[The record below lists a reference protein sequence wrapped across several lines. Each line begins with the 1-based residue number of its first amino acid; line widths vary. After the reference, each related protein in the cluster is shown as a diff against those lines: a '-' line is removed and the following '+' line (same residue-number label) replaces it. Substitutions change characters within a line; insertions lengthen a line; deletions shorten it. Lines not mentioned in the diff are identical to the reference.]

1 MRIFAASI
9 GTETNTFA
17 PIPTALESFHE
28 SFYAPPGQ
36 HPDDAKLCTA
46 PLWVARRRARSE
58 GWTLVEGSCSF
69 AEPAGLVSRAAYEE
83 LRDEVLGQLRAA
95 MPLDGVV
102 LGLHGAMVADGYDD
116 CEGDL
121 IARVREI
128 VGASVPI
135 GVELDPHCHMT
146 QKRVKNATL
155 IICFK
160 EFPHTDFVARGE
172 EVVELTLQAARGRI
186 TPVMSLVD
194 CRMIGSFPTTLQPM
208 RGFVDKISALEGKDG
223 VLSISIAHCFPYADV
238 PEMGA
243 RILVVT
249 NNRKA
254 AGDKL
259 ARELAD
265 EFFAMRG
272 KTTPDFHTPDE
283 MIDIVLSER
292 GGDMS
297 DAGPPQGAKAPSGLE
312 PAAPSL
318 LEQAWT
324 GDRGEA
330 SREPR
335 PARPREPHAVGDRGG
350 DNRPVVVADPSD
362 NPGGGAPGDST
373 VILRRLI
380 ERGVQGAALA
390 PIWDPMA
397 VRLCFMAGLG
407 GKLKLRF
414 GGKTAPTSGQPID
427 ALVTVTKLVRDAFQT
442 FVDAKMPL
450 GDCAAI
456 SFDGI
461 EVVLITKRTQA
472 LGTDL
477 FTGMGVDIA
486 GKRIVVVKSTN
497 HFHAAFAQHA
507 SRVLYCDSG
516 GPIPRD
522 HRTVPYTRVQR
533 PIWPLDE
540 DVQPVLLG

>member
-28 SFYAPPGQ
+28 SFYAPPGE

-46 PLWVARRRARSE
+46 PLWVARRRSRAE
-58 GWTLVEGSCSF
+58 GWTLIEGTCTF
-69 AEPAGLVSRAAYEE
+69 AEPAGLVSRAAHEQ

-95 MPLDGVV
+95 MPVDGVL

-128 VGASVPI
+128 VGAAVPI

-146 QKRVKNATL
+146 KKRVQNATL
-155 IICFK
+155 IVCFK

-172 EVVELTLQAARGRI
+172 EVVELTLQAVRGAI
-186 TPVMSLVD
+186 KPVMSLCD

-208 RGFVDKISALEGKDG
+208 RAFVDKISALEGRDG

-238 PEMGA
+238 PEIGS
-243 RILVVT
+243 RILVIT
-249 NNRKA
+249 DDRKE
-254 AGDKL
+254 AGDRL
-259 ARELAD
+259 ARALAD

-272 KTTPDFHTPDE
+272 KTQPPYHAPDE
-283 MIDIVLSER
+283 AIDIALQVP
-292 GGDMS
+292 G
-297 DAGPPQGAKAPSGLE
+297 
-312 PAAPSL
+312 
-318 LEQAWT
+318 
-324 GDRGEA
+324 
-330 SREPR
+330 
-335 PARPREPHAVGDRGG
+335 
-350 DNRPVVVADPSD
+350 PVVIADPSD

-380 ERGVQGAALA
+380 ERGITGAALA
-390 PIWDPMA
+390 PVWDPIA
-397 VRLCFMAGLG
+397 VRLCFMAGEG
-407 GKLKLRF
+407 GRIALRF

-427 ALVTVTKLVRDAFQT
+427 AEVTVTKLVRDATMT

-456 SFDGI
+456 DLGGI
-461 EVVLITKRTQA
+461 AVVLITKRNQA
-472 LGTDL
+472 LGADL
-477 FTGMGVDIA
+477 FTGMGVEIT

-497 HFHAAFAQHA
+497 HFYAAFAPLA
-507 SRVLYCDSG
+507 SRILYCDSG

-522 HRTVPYTRVQR
+522 HRKVPYARVQR

-540 DVQPVLLG
+540 QVQPVLLG

>member
-9 GTETNTFA
+9 GTETNTFS

-28 SFYAPPGQ
+28 SFYAGPAQ
-36 HPDDAKLCTA
+36 HPEDAKLCTA
-46 PLWVARRRARSE
+46 PFWVARRRARAE

-83 LRDEVLGQLRAA
+83 LRDEVLGQLRAG
-95 MPLDGVV
+95 MPVDGVV

-121 IARVREI
+121 IERVRNI
-128 VGASVPI
+128 VGPSVPI

-172 EVVELTLQAARGRI
+172 EVVELTLQAVRGQIR
-186 TPVMSLVD
+186 PVMSLCD
-194 CRMIGSFPTTLQPM
+194 CRMIGSFPTTMQPM
-208 RGFVDKISALEGKDG
+208 RGFVDKISALEGRDG

-249 NNRKA
+249 NHRRE
-254 AGDKL
+254 AGDQL
-259 ARELAD
+259 ARTLAD

-272 KTTPDFHTPDE
+272 KTQPDYYSPDE
-283 MIDIVLSER
+283 VIDIAMQDP
-292 GGDMS
+292 G
-297 DAGPPQGAKAPSGLE
+297 
-312 PAAPSL
+312 
-318 LEQAWT
+318 
-324 GDRGEA
+324 
-330 SREPR
+330 
-335 PARPREPHAVGDRGG
+335 
-350 DNRPVVVADPSD
+350 PVVVADPSD

-373 VILRRLI
+373 VILRRLM
-380 ERGVQGAALA
+380 ERGVTGAALA

-397 VRLCFMAGLG
+397 VRLCFMAGTG
-407 GKLKLRF
+407 GKLRLRF
-414 GGKTAPTSGQPID
+414 GGKTAPTSGLPID
-427 ALVTVTKLVRDAFQT
+427 ALVTVTRLVREATQT
-442 FVDAKMPL
+442 FVDASVPL

-456 SFDGI
+456 DLGGI

-472 LGTDL
+472 LGADL
-477 FTGMGVDIA
+477 FTAMGVAIA
-486 GKRIVVVKSTN
+486 GKRMVVVKSTN
-497 HFHAAFAQHA
+497 HFHAAFAPLA

-522 HRTVPYTRVQR
+522 HRKVPYTRVQR

-540 DVQPVLLG
+540 DVAPVLLV

>member
-36 HPDDAKLCTA
+36 HPDGAKLCTA

-186 TPVMSLVD
+186 SPVMSLVD

-223 VLSISIAHCFPYADV
+223 VLSISIVHCFPYADV

-272 KTTPDFHTPDE
+272 KTTPDYYSPDE
-283 MIDIVLSER
+283 AIDIALKE
-292 GGDMS
+292 
-297 DAGPPQGAKAPSGLE
+297 
-312 PAAPSL
+312 
-318 LEQAWT
+318 
-324 GDRGEA
+324 
-330 SREPR
+330 
-335 PARPREPHAVGDRGG
+335 VGT
-350 DNRPVVVADPSD
+350 VVVADPSD

>member
-1 MRIFAASI
+1 MRLFAASI
-9 GTETNTFA
+9 ATETNTFA

-28 SFYAPPGQ
+28 SFYAAPGQ

-46 PLWVARRRARSE
+46 PLWVARRRARAE
-58 GWTLVEGSCSF
+58 GWTLVEGTCSF
-69 AEPAGLVSRAAYEE
+69 AEPAGLVSRSAYEE

-102 LGLHGAMVADGYDD
+102 LGLHGAMVADGYED

-121 IARVREI
+121 IQRVRQI
-128 VGASVPI
+128 VGPTVPI

-172 EVVELTLQAARGRI
+172 EVVELTLRAVRGEIR
-186 TPVMSLVD
+186 PVMSLVD

-243 RILVVT
+243 RVLVVT
-249 NNRKA
+249 DNRRE
-254 AGDKL
+254 AGNQL
-259 ARELAD
+259 ARSLAD

-272 KTTPDFHTPDE
+272 KTQPEYHTPDE
-283 MIDIVLSER
+283 AIDLALQ
-292 GGDMS
+292 
-297 DAGPPQGAKAPSGLE
+297 DAG
-312 PAAPSL
+312 
-318 LEQAWT
+318 
-324 GDRGEA
+324 
-330 SREPR
+330 
-335 PARPREPHAVGDRGG
+335 
-350 DNRPVVVADPSD
+350 PVVVADPSD

-380 ERGVQGAALA
+380 ERNVQGAALA

-397 VRLCFMAGLG
+397 VRLCFMAGEG
-407 GKLKLRF
+407 GQIQLRF
-414 GGKTAPTSGQPID
+414 GGKTALASGQPID
-427 ALVTVTKLVRDAFQT
+427 ARVTVTRLVREATQT
-442 FVDAKMPL
+442 FVGAGVPL
-450 GDCAAI
+450 GDSAAI
-456 SFDGI
+456 RLGGI

-477 FTGMGVDIA
+477 FTGMGVSIDD
-486 GKRIVVVKSTN
+486 KRLVVVKSTN
-497 HFHAAFAQHA
+497 HFHAAFAPHA
-507 SRVLYCDSG
+507 SQVLYCDSG

-522 HRTVPYTRVQR
+522 HRKVPYTRVQR

-540 DVQPVLLG
+540 DVQPVLLA

>member
-1 MRIFAASI
+1 MRMFAASI
-9 GTETNTFA
+9 GTETNTCS

-28 SFYAPPGQ
+28 SFYAAPGQ

-46 PLWVARRRARSE
+46 PLWVARRRAAAE

-69 AEPAGLVSRAAYEE
+69 AEPAGLVSRAAYET

-95 MPLDGVV
+95 MPLDAVV

-128 VGASVPI
+128 VGAQVPI

-146 QKRVKNATL
+146 QKRVAHATL
-155 IICFK
+155 IVCFK

-186 TPVMSLVD
+186 KPVMSLCD
-194 CRMIGSFPTTLQPM
+194 CRMIGSFPTTMQPM
-208 RGFVDKISALEGKDG
+208 RGFVDRISALEGHDG
-223 VLSISIAHCFPYADV
+223 VLSVSIAHCFPYADV

-249 NNRKA
+249 DNQRA
-254 AGDKL
+254 QGDRL
-259 ARELAD
+259 ARALAD

-272 KTTPDFHTPDE
+272 KTQPDFHSPDE
-283 MIDIVLSER
+283 AIDIALQ
-292 GGDMS
+292 GG
-297 DAGPPQGAKAPSGLE
+297 G
-312 PAAPSL
+312 
-318 LEQAWT
+318 
-324 GDRGEA
+324 
-330 SREPR
+330 
-335 PARPREPHAVGDRGG
+335 
-350 DNRPVVVADPSD
+350 PVVVADPSD

-380 ERGVQGAALA
+380 ERGVTGAALA

-397 VRLCFMAGLG
+397 VRLCFMAGCGAQLR
-407 GKLKLRF
+407 LRF

-427 ALVTVTKLVRDAFQT
+427 ALVTVRKLVREATQT

-450 GDCAAI
+450 GDSAAI
-456 SFDGI
+456 EFDGI
-461 EVVLITKRTQA
+461 EVVLITKRNQA
-472 LGTDL
+472 LGSDL
-477 FTGMGVDIA
+477 LTAMGVGIA
-486 GKRIVVVKSTN
+486 DKTIVVVKSTN
-497 HFHAAFAQHA
+497 HFHAAFAPFA
-507 SRVLYCDSG
+507 RRILYCDSG

-522 HRTVPYTRVQR
+522 HRMVPYTRLQR

-540 DVQPVLLG
+540 DARPVMLG

>member
-1 MRIFAASI
+1 MRMFAASI
-9 GTETNTFA
+9 ATETNTFA
-17 PIPTALESFHE
+17 PIPTALESFYE

-46 PLWVARRRARSE
+46 PLWVARRRARAE
-58 GWTLVEGSCSF
+58 GWTLIEGSCSF
-69 AEPAGLVSRAAYEE
+69 AEPAGLVSREAYET
-83 LRDEVLGQLRAA
+83 LRDEVLEQLRAA
-95 MPLDGVV
+95 MPVDGVV

-121 IARVREI
+121 IENVRTI
-128 VGASVPI
+128 VGPTVPI

-146 QKRVKNATL
+146 RKRVANATL

-172 EVVELTLQAARGRI
+172 EVVELTLRAMRGEIR
-186 TPVMSLVD
+186 PVMSLVD
-194 CRMIGSFPTTLQPM
+194 CRMIGSFPTTIQPM

-238 PEMGA
+238 PELGA

-249 NNRKA
+249 DDRREVGN
-254 AGDKL
+254 KL

-265 EFFAMRG
+265 EFLGMRG
-272 KTTPDFHTPDE
+272 KTQPDYQTPDE
-283 MIDIVLSER
+283 AIDIALKE
-292 GGDMS
+292 
-297 DAGPPQGAKAPSGLE
+297 AG
-312 PAAPSL
+312 
-318 LEQAWT
+318 T
-324 GDRGEA
+324 
-330 SREPR
+330 
-335 PARPREPHAVGDRGG
+335 
-350 DNRPVVVADPSD
+350 VVVADPSD

-380 ERGVQGAALA
+380 ERGVKNVALA

-397 VRLCFMAGLG
+397 VRLCFMAGVG
-407 GKLKLRF
+407 GKIALRF

-427 ALVTVTKLVRDAFQT
+427 ALVTVTGLRREAFQT
-442 FVDAKMPL
+442 FVDARIPL

-456 SFDGI
+456 ELNGI
-461 EVVLITKRTQA
+461 SVVPVTKRTQA
-472 LGTDL
+472 LGSDL
-477 FTGMGVDIA
+477 LTGMGVAIE
-486 GKRIVVVKSTN
+486 GKKMVVVKSTN
-497 HFHAAFAQHA
+497 HFHAAFSPFA

-522 HRTVPYTRVQR
+522 QRKVPYTRVQR

-540 DVQPVLLG
+540 AVQPVLLT

>member
-1 MRIFAASI
+1 MRMFAASI
-9 GTETNTFA
+9 GTETNTFS

-28 SFYAPPGQ
+28 SFYAAPGQ

-46 PLWVARRRARSE
+46 PLWVARRRAAAE

-69 AEPAGLVSRAAYEE
+69 AEPAGLVSRAAYET

-95 MPLDGVV
+95 MPLDAVV

-128 VGASVPI
+128 VGAQVPI

-146 QKRVKNATL
+146 QKRVAHATL
-155 IICFK
+155 IVCFK

-186 TPVMSLVD
+186 KPVMSLCD
-194 CRMIGSFPTTLQPM
+194 CRMIGSFPTTMQPM
-208 RGFVDKISALEGKDG
+208 RGFVDRISALEGHDG
-223 VLSISIAHCFPYADV
+223 VLSVSIAHCFPYADV

-249 NNRKA
+249 DNQRA
-254 AGDKL
+254 QGDRL
-259 ARELAD
+259 ARALAD

-272 KTTPDFHTPDE
+272 KTQPDFHSPDE
-283 MIDIVLSER
+283 AIDIALQ
-292 GGDMS
+292 GG
-297 DAGPPQGAKAPSGLE
+297 G
-312 PAAPSL
+312 
-318 LEQAWT
+318 
-324 GDRGEA
+324 
-330 SREPR
+330 
-335 PARPREPHAVGDRGG
+335 
-350 DNRPVVVADPSD
+350 PVVVADPSD

-380 ERGVQGAALA
+380 ERGVTGAALA

-397 VRLCFMAGLG
+397 VRLCFMAGCGAQLR
-407 GKLKLRF
+407 LRF

-427 ALVTVTKLVRDAFQT
+427 ALVTVKKLVREATQT

-450 GDCAAI
+450 GDSAAI
-456 SFDGI
+456 EFDGI
-461 EVVLITKRTQA
+461 EVVLITKRNQA
-472 LGTDL
+472 LGSDL
-477 FTGMGVDIA
+477 LTAMGVGIA
-486 GKRIVVVKSTN
+486 DKAIVVVKSTN
-497 HFHAAFAQHA
+497 HFHAAFAPFA
-507 SRVLYCDSG
+507 RRILYCDSG

-522 HRTVPYTRVQR
+522 HRMVPYTRLQR

-540 DVQPVLLG
+540 DARPVLLG

>member
-1 MRIFAASI
+1 MRLFAASI
-9 GTETNTFA
+9 ATETNTFA

-28 SFYAPPGQ
+28 SFYAAPGQ

-46 PLWVARRRARSE
+46 PLWVARRRARAE
-58 GWTLVEGSCSF
+58 GWPLVEGSCSF
-69 AEPAGLVSRAAYEE
+69 AEPAGLVSRSAYEE

-102 LGLHGAMVADGYDD
+102 LGLHGAMVADGYED

-121 IARVREI
+121 IQRVRQI
-128 VGASVPI
+128 VGPTVPI

-172 EVVELTLQAARGRI
+172 EVVELTLRAVRGEIR
-186 TPVMSLVD
+186 PVMSLVD

-243 RILVVT
+243 RVLVVT
-249 NNRKA
+249 DNRRE
-254 AGDKL
+254 AGNQL
-259 ARELAD
+259 ARSLAD

-272 KTTPDFHTPDE
+272 KTQPEYHTPDE
-283 MIDIVLSER
+283 AIDLALQ
-292 GGDMS
+292 
-297 DAGPPQGAKAPSGLE
+297 DAG
-312 PAAPSL
+312 
-318 LEQAWT
+318 
-324 GDRGEA
+324 
-330 SREPR
+330 
-335 PARPREPHAVGDRGG
+335 
-350 DNRPVVVADPSD
+350 PVVVADPSD

-380 ERGVQGAALA
+380 ERNVQGAALA

-397 VRLCFMAGLG
+397 VRLCFMAGEG
-407 GKLKLRF
+407 GQIQLRF
-414 GGKTAPTSGQPID
+414 GGKTALASGQPID
-427 ALVTVTKLVRDAFQT
+427 ARVTVTRLVREATQT
-442 FVDAKMPL
+442 FVGAGVPL
-450 GDCAAI
+450 GDSAAI
-456 SFDGI
+456 RLDGI

-477 FTGMGVDIA
+477 FTGMGVSIDD
-486 GKRIVVVKSTN
+486 KRLVVVKSTN
-497 HFHAAFAQHA
+497 HFHAAFAPHA
-507 SRVLYCDSG
+507 SQVLYCDSG

-522 HRTVPYTRVQR
+522 HRKVSYTRVQR

-540 DVQPVLLG
+540 DVQPVLLA

>member
-1 MRIFAASI
+1 MRLFAASI

-28 SFYAPPGQ
+28 SFYAAPGQ

-46 PLWVARRRARSE
+46 PLWVARRRARAE
-58 GWTLVEGSCSF
+58 GWTLIEGSCSF
-69 AEPAGLVSRAAYEE
+69 AEPAGLVSRGAYEE

-102 LGLHGAMVADGYDD
+102 LGLHGAMVADGYED

-121 IARVREI
+121 IERVRQI
-128 VGASVPI
+128 VGPEVPI

-146 QKRVKNATL
+146 QKRVRNATL

-172 EVVELTLQAARGRI
+172 EVVELTLRAARGEIR
-186 TPVMSLVD
+186 PVMSLVD

-223 VLSISIAHCFPYADV
+223 VLSISLAHCFPYADV

-243 RILVVT
+243 RVLVIT
-249 NNRKA
+249 DNQRE
-254 AGDKL
+254 AGDRL
-259 ARELAD
+259 ARSLAD

-272 KTTPDFHTPDE
+272 KTQPDYHAPDE
-283 MIDIVLSER
+283 AIDIAL
-292 GGDMS
+292 
-297 DAGPPQGAKAPSGLE
+297 K
-312 PAAPSL
+312 
-318 LEQAWT
+318 
-324 GDRGEA
+324 DRG
-330 SREPR
+330 
-335 PARPREPHAVGDRGG
+335 
-350 DNRPVVVADPSD
+350 PVVVADPSD

-380 ERGVQGAALA
+380 ERNVQGAALA

-397 VRLCFMAGLG
+397 VRLCFMAGEG
-407 GKLKLRF
+407 GQINLRF

-427 ALVTVTKLVRDAFQT
+427 ARVTVTRLVREATQT
-442 FVDAKMPL
+442 FVGAGVPL
-450 GDCAAI
+450 GDSAAI
-456 SFDGI
+456 RIGGVD
-461 EVVLITKRTQA
+461 VVLITKRTQA

-477 FTGMGVDIA
+477 FTGMGVSIDD
-486 GKRIVVVKSTN
+486 KKIVVVKSTN
-497 HFHAAFAQHA
+497 HFHAAFAPHA

-522 HRTVPYTRVQR
+522 HRKVPYSRVQR

-540 DVQPVLLG
+540 DVQPVLLA

>member
-9 GTETNTFA
+9 GTETNTFS

-36 HPDDAKLCTA
+36 HPEDAKLCTA
-46 PLWVARRRARSE
+46 PFWVARRRARAE

-69 AEPAGLVSRAAYEE
+69 AEPAGLVSRAAYEQ

-95 MPLDGVV
+95 MPVDGVL

-121 IARVREI
+121 IAHVRQI
-128 VGASVPI
+128 VGATVPV

-160 EFPHTDFVARGE
+160 EFPHTDFVERGE
-172 EVVELTLQAARGRI
+172 EVVELTLQAVRGQI
-186 TPVMSLVD
+186 KPVMSLCD

-208 RGFVDKISALEGKDG
+208 RGFVDKISALEGKNG

-249 NNRKA
+249 NNQRA
-254 AGDKL
+254 YGDQL
-259 ARELAD
+259 ARTLAD

-272 KTTPDFHTPDE
+272 KTQPDYYSPDE
-283 MIDIVLSER
+283 AIDIALKDK
-292 GGDMS
+292 G
-297 DAGPPQGAKAPSGLE
+297 
-312 PAAPSL
+312 
-318 LEQAWT
+318 
-324 GDRGEA
+324 
-330 SREPR
+330 
-335 PARPREPHAVGDRGG
+335 
-350 DNRPVVVADPSD
+350 PVVIADPSD

-373 VILRRLI
+373 MILRRLI
-380 ERGVQGAALA
+380 ERDIAGAALA

-397 VRLCFMAGLG
+397 VRLCFMAGEG
-407 GKLKLRF
+407 GKLRLRF

-427 ALVTVTKLVRDAFQT
+427 AEVTVTRLVRDATQT
-442 FVDAKMPL
+442 FVGAKVPL

-456 SFDGI
+456 HLGGI
-461 EVVLITKRTQA
+461 DVVLITKRTQA
-472 LGTDL
+472 LGTDM
-477 FTGMGVDIA
+477 FTGMDVTIKD
-486 GKRIVVVKSTN
+486 KRIVVVKSTN
-497 HFHAAFAQHA
+497 HFHAAFAPHA
-507 SRVLYCDSG
+507 SRVLYCDAS

-522 HRTVPYTRVQR
+522 HRKVPYSRVQR
-533 PIWPLDE
+533 PIWPLEE
-540 DVQPVLLG
+540 DVQPVLLDY

>member
-1 MRIFAASI
+1 MRIFVASI

-36 HPDDAKLCTA
+36 HPDDPKLCTA
-46 PLWVARRRARSE
+46 PLWVARRRARAE
-58 GWTLVEGSCSF
+58 GWTLIEGSCSF

-95 MPLDGVV
+95 MPVDGVL

-121 IARVREI
+121 ITRVRDM

-146 QKRVKNATL
+146 QKRVKSATL

-172 EVVELTLQAARGRI
+172 EVVELTLQAARGQI
-186 TPVMSLVD
+186 MPVMSLCD

-249 NNRKA
+249 NNRRDY
-254 AGDKL
+254 GDQL
-259 ARELAD
+259 ARALAD

-272 KTTPDFHTPDE
+272 KTQPDYHTPDE
-283 MIDIVLSER
+283 AIDIALK
-292 GGDMS
+292 D
-297 DAGPPQGAKAPSGLE
+297 
-312 PAAPSL
+312 
-318 LEQAWT
+318 T
-324 GDRGEA
+324 G
-330 SREPR
+330 
-335 PARPREPHAVGDRGG
+335 
-350 DNRPVVVADPSD
+350 PVVVADPSD

-380 ERGVQGAALA
+380 ERGVTGAALA

-397 VRLCFMAGLG
+397 VRMCFMAGEG
-407 GKLKLRF
+407 GKLRLRF

-427 ALVTVTKLVRDAFQT
+427 ALVTVKKLAREATQT
-442 FVDAKMPL
+442 FVDAKVPM

-456 SFDGI
+456 DLGGI

-472 LGTDL
+472 LGSDM
-477 FTGMGVDIA
+477 FTGMGVAIA

-497 HFHAAFAQHA
+497 HFHAAFAPLA

-522 HRTVPYTRVQR
+522 HRQVPYTRVQR

-540 DVQPVLLG
+540 AVRPVLLT